1 MSFNHPLIAKLKNYK
16 LILGSTSPRRQE
28 ILKTNLGIH
37 DFGILGSNFA
47 EDLSKDDKSP
57 LEYVQL
63 TSKHKAEA
71 IVTSLDIKEN
81 GGLATLI
88 LTCDTIISCN
98 NKVFEKPITKE
109 VQRQFFN
116 YFKQFPELQVISALT
131 LIIIDKDNATTEFS
145 DYTIT
150 KLRFKTDDDDDE
162 IINAYIESE
171 EGLEVAG
178 GFKYQEL
185 GGLLFESIDGDYLN
199 VVGLPLKTF
208 DLLNRS
214 I

>member
-1 MSFNHPLIAKLKNYK
+1 MSFDHSLIAKLKNYK

-37 DFGILGSNFA
+37 DFEILGSNFA

-131 LIIIDKDNATTEFS
+131 LIKIDKDNATTEFS